1 MFGDDSLS
9 KEELVIWIRDL
20 EQKDSLWKFYKS
32 RAWMDLASEVLEE
45 QHNECQ
51 ECLKKGILTKADT
64 VHHVNYVKDRPD
76 LALSKYYIDEAG
88 QEQRNLIAI
97 CKRCHNVVHKRF
109 GYKEFINEEKW

>member
-1 MFGDDSLS
+1 M
-9 KEELVIWIRDL
+9 R
-20 EQKDSLWKFYKS
+20 
-32 RAWMDLASEVLEE
+32 LASEVLKE

-51 ECLKKGILTKADT
+51 ECLNKGILTKADT

-76 LALSKYYIDEAG
+76 LALSKYYIDDDG
-88 QEQRNLIAI
+88 QEQKNLIAI